1 MYCQIP
7 TENLELLFPFYNVWE
22 QVQTLGPRTQ
32 SSWFGS
38 LYFSCL
44 ISLFLLLFHLLNAH
58 QYEWPF
64 FRATQRLPFIFCV
77 WSASFS
83 PFAWTNFTC
92 FLKSAPW
99 HLSGILHSPK
109 NTRDFIFGF
118 IVVLL
123 WFFILLQVSFPL
135 VCDSHK
141 STSYILKN
149 SSA

>member
-7 TENLELLFPFYNVWE
+7 VENLKLLFPFYNIWE

-38 LYFSCL
+38 LSFSCL
-44 ISLFLLLFHLLNAH
+44 ISWFLLLFHLLNAH
-58 QYEWPF
+58 QYGWPF
-64 FRATQRLPFIFCV
+64 FRATQRLPFIFCM

-83 PFAWTNFTC
+83 PFAWTIFTC

-99 HLSGILHSPK
+99 HLSGIHSPK
-109 NTRDFIFGF
+109 NTQDFIFSF

-123 WFFILLQVSFPL
+123 WCFILLQVSFPL
-135 VCDSHK
+135 VYDSHK
-141 STSYILKN
+141 STNYILKN
-149 SSA
+149 SGA